1 MRTYVSIDAQVDA
14 DFAWARRRSLAR
26 RMGAR
31 LRGDP
36 SSAGPLLSFEE
47 VRKTLGATNK
57 FRLGRKVVPVERIV
71 GSVGRFRDFDQ
82 TFLPAKASVA
92 EKWKRIDR
100 AFHRGEELP
109 PVVWYKIGEAD
120 FVEDGNHRVSVARYQ
135 GVEWIDAEVVELR
148 GLATAVR
155 RSAACPECFDEAA

>member
-14 DFAWARRRSLAR
+14 DFTRARHRSFVR

-36 SSAGPLLSFEE
+36 SSARSLSFEE
-47 VRKTLGATNK
+47 VRKALGVPN
-57 FRLGRKVVPVERIV
+57 RVRRGPRVVPVERIV
-71 GSVGRFRDFDQ
+71 GSVGRHRDFDRA
-82 TFLPAKASVA
+82 FLPAEAA
-92 EKWKRIDR
+92 LEERWKRVDR
-100 AFHRGEELP
+100 AFHLGKELP
-109 PVVWYKIGEAD
+109 PVALYKVGGAY

-148 GLATAVR
+148 GLATAAR